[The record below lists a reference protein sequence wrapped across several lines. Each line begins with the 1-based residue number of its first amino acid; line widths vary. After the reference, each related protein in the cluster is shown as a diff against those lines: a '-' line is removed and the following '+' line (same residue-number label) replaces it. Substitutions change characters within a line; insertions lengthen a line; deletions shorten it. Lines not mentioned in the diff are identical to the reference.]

1 MNKNKLF
8 LPTAFISSLLLNSPA
23 SAEYDDEAMF
33 LMLSGDEELI
43 SIATGSPRPVSK
55 APAVASVITAE
66 EIRASGATTVLQAL
80 EQVPGLHIG
89 LSSINRLRPIFS
101 MRGIHTGNSP
111 QTLVLVD
118 GHEIPDTFSGSLL
131 PTIYLPIENVARI
144 EVIRGP
150 GSAIYGAD
158 AFAGV
163 INIISKTDVDING
176 AQAGIKTGSFNTQN
190 IWGQYGG
197 ISNGW
202 RIAASME
209 YSKSDG
215 DKGRI
220 IDSDLQTDLDAAY
233 GASASVGLINV
244 ITSVPLIF

>member
-1 MNKNKLF
+1 
-8 LPTAFISSLLLNSPA
+8 
-23 SAEYDDEAMF
+23 
-33 LMLSGDEELI
+33 MLSGDEELI

-215 DKGRI
+215 HKGRI